1 MEESTM
7 TKRNE
12 EVKNIDEVTAEEIEG
27 YDYCTTKKQK
37 CLNDCA
43 GSPML
48 STLD

>member
-1 MEESTM
+1 M
-7 TKRNE
+7 TKKNE

-37 CLNDCA
+37 CLKDCA

>member
-1 MEESTM
+1 MEGPV
-7 TKRNE
+7 NPINNDN
-12 EVKNIDEVTAEEIEG
+12 VIPNQFDTAEEIEG

>member
-1 MEESTM
+1 M
-7 TKRNE
+7 TKQNE

-37 CLNDCA
+37 CLNDGA
-43 GSPML
+43 GAPML